1 MKYSVPTC
9 SVFTIAVVLAA
20 AIAAVSCGDG
30 EGITV
35 LPRTGALE
43 VTTTSEGTDVDAD
56 GYSVQIDGGTAHA
69 IAASGTLTIDD
80 VIPGTHS
87 VVLGDLAPNCAVSV
101 ANPQSVIVTP
111 ADTSSVAF
119 AVTCRPA
126 TGRLVITTVTS
137 GTSPD
142 PDGYTLSVDGAAGS
156 PLGANEV
163 VTIDE
168 VSAGTHIVE
177 LSGVADNCSVGNG
190 PSQTVT
196 VVNSV
201 DAAVQFDVTCIPIT
215 GTIEVITV
223 TAGSSLD
230 PDGYLVS
237 LDGSAGQSIGAN
249 AILRLE
255 ALALG
260 PHVVTFSGQAHNCHL
275 HGENSRPVELVGGTT
290 VLTFSVTCLGVDAL
304 IAFGSNT
311 FDLEAI
317 FIVRPDGSGLTN
329 LTPRGEFERNPVWSP
344 DGRKILFVRDDDLYI
359 MHADGSGR
367 VLVAPDIG
375 EASGHNWSP
384 DGTLIAFTPS
394 FVQGEEFIQQLW
406 VMGADGSNPRG
417 LASEGS
423 SPSWSPDSRR
433 IAYERDGQI
442 RAINVDGTGDARLTN
457 QRFGASQPAWSP
469 AGDRIAFLTA
479 IDDPPDRP
487 ANRHI
492 FLMNPDGSALEN
504 LTRGRGDDD
513 RPIWS
518 PDGSKIAFLFS
529 EGGDGSE
536 VGVMNPDGSGRI
548 NLTRTRGFDFDPAWS
563 PDGSRIVFS
572 RSQNDGSDIFV
583 MDADGSSQT
592 NVSNLRDTEESA
604 PDWGGQG
611 SQSAA
616 SRRSLA
622 YDRWLRAQGGE
633 TKP

>member
-1 MKYSVPTC
+1 MKRSVPTR
-9 SVFTIAVVLAA
+9 SVFTIALLFAA
-20 AIAAVSCGDG
+20 ATAAVSCGDG

-35 LPRTGALE
+35 LPRTGTLE
-43 VTTTSEGTDVDAD
+43 IETTSEGTDVDAD
-56 GYSVQIDGGTAHA
+56 GYSVQIDGGTAQA
-69 IAASGTLTIDD
+69 ITASGTLTLDD
-80 VIPGTHS
+80 VMPGTHS

-126 TGRLVITTVTS
+126 TGRLVITSVTS

-142 PDGYTLSVDGAAGS
+142 PDGYNISVDGAAGR

-163 VTIDE
+163 ATIDE
-168 VSAGTHIVE
+168 VPAGPHVVE
-177 LSGVADNCSVGNG
+177 LSGVADNCTVGNG

-196 VVNSV
+196 VANGV
-201 DAAVQFDVTCIPIT
+201 DAAVRFDVTCIPIT
-215 GTIEVITV
+215 GTIEVITA
-223 TAGSSLD
+223 TTGSSLD

-237 LDGSAGQSIGAN
+237 LDGTEVQPIGAN
-249 AILRLE
+249 ATLRLE

-260 PHVVTFSGQAHNCHL
+260 PHVLALSGQAHNCHL
-275 HGENSRPVELVGGTT
+275 EGDNPRRVELVGGTT
-290 VLTFSVTCLGVDAL
+290 ALIFSVTCLGADAL

-344 DGRKILFVRDDDLYI
+344 DGRKILFVREDDLYV
-359 MHADGSGR
+359 MQADGGGR

-375 EASGHNWSP
+375 EASGHSWSP
-384 DGTLIAFTPS
+384 DGRMIAFTPS
-394 FVQGEEFIQQLW
+394 GVRGEEFIQELW
-406 VMGADGSNPRG
+406 VMGADGSNPRR
-417 LASEGS
+417 LASEGAT
-423 SPSWSPDSRR
+423 PSWSPDSRR
-433 IAYERDGQI
+433 IAYEGDGQI
-442 RAINVDGTGDARLTN
+442 RAINVDGTGGARLTN

-469 AGDRIAFLTA
+469 SGDRIAFITA
-479 IDDPPDRP
+479 IDEPPDRP

-492 FLMNPDGSALEN
+492 FLMNPDGSALQN
-504 LTRGRGDDD
+504 LSRGRGDDD
-513 RPIWS
+513 RPTWS

-536 VGVMNPDGSGRI
+536 VGVMNPDGSVRT
-548 NLTRTRGFDFDPAWS
+548 NLTRTPGFDFDPAWS
-563 PDGSRIVFS
+563 PDGSRIAFS
-572 RSQNDGSDIFV
+572 RSEDDGSEIYV
-583 MDADGSSQT
+583 MNADGSSQT
-592 NVSNLRDTEESA
+592 NVSNLRDTEESV

-616 SRRSLA
+616 GRRSLA

-633 TKP
+633 KP